1 MGTAVSTATL
11 ALTDDIQI
19 NGVQVGATIV
29 DTAQAKAAAI
39 NAISDQTGVTA
50 SASTIVDFALDF
62 NIAAT
67 DTSFAINGVAVE
79 AADLDSVNE
88 IVTEIPD
95 ERDIESVDDLFSSVA
110 NPEFIIKENNDNE
123 ILNESKKLN
132 ESLIKGIKIGLN
144 DKIAFTKGLFD
155 GSEEDFSR
163 VVSQLQTYSSWDEA
177 FDFLN
182 NIVKPDYNNWE
193 GKEEIEKRFL
203 KCIENNF

>member
-1 MGTAVSTATL
+1 MIDYIKDELKDILNDLEKINETSDIDQIISKLQEFYKKLIIFQFKKENENTIDGSNQKEVNTAME
-11 ALTDDIQI
+11 
-19 NGVQVGATIV
+19 TI
-29 DTAQAKAAAI
+29 
-39 NAISDQTGVTA
+39 
-50 SASTIVDFALDF
+50 
-62 NIAAT
+62 
-67 DTSFAINGVAVE
+67 
-79 AADLDSVNE
+79 NE

-110 NPEFIIKENNDNE
+110 NPEFIIKENNDNDNE

>member
-1 MGTAVSTATL
+1 MIDYIKDELKAILNDLEKINETSDIDQIISKLQEFYKKLIIFQFKKENENTIDGSNQKEVNTAME
-11 ALTDDIQI
+11 
-19 NGVQVGATIV
+19 TI
-29 DTAQAKAAAI
+29 
-39 NAISDQTGVTA
+39 
-50 SASTIVDFALDF
+50 
-62 NIAAT
+62 
-67 DTSFAINGVAVE
+67 
-79 AADLDSVNE
+79 NE
-88 IVTEIPD
+88 IVTEIPN

-177 FDFLN
+177 FNFLN
-182 NIVKPDYNNWE
+182 SIVKPDYNNWE

-203 KCIENNF
+203 KCIESNFY

>member
-1 MGTAVSTATL
+1 MIDYIKDELKGILNDLEKINETSDIDQIISKLQEFYKKLIIFQFKKENENTIDGSNQKEVNTAME
-11 ALTDDIQI
+11 
-19 NGVQVGATIV
+19 TI
-29 DTAQAKAAAI
+29 
-39 NAISDQTGVTA
+39 
-50 SASTIVDFALDF
+50 
-62 NIAAT
+62 
-67 DTSFAINGVAVE
+67 
-79 AADLDSVNE
+79 NE

-95 ERDIESVDDLFSSVA
+95 ETNIESVDDLFSSVA

>member
-1 MGTAVSTATL
+1 MIDYIKDELKGILKDLEKINETSDIDQIISKLQEFYKKLIIFQFKKENENTIHGSNQEEVNTAME
-11 ALTDDIQI
+11 
-19 NGVQVGATIV
+19 TI
-29 DTAQAKAAAI
+29 
-39 NAISDQTGVTA
+39 
-50 SASTIVDFALDF
+50 
-62 NIAAT
+62 
-67 DTSFAINGVAVE
+67 
-79 AADLDSVNE
+79 NE

-95 ERDIESVDDLFSSVA
+95 ETNIESVDDLFSSVA

>member
-1 MGTAVSTATL
+1 MIDYIKDELKGILKDLEKINETSDIDQIISKLQEFYKKLIIFQFKKENENTIHGSNQKEVNTAME
-11 ALTDDIQI
+11 
-19 NGVQVGATIV
+19 TI
-29 DTAQAKAAAI
+29 
-39 NAISDQTGVTA
+39 
-50 SASTIVDFALDF
+50 
-62 NIAAT
+62 
-67 DTSFAINGVAVE
+67 
-79 AADLDSVNE
+79 NE

-95 ERDIESVDDLFSSVA
+95 ETNIESVDDLFSSVA

-155 GSEEDFSR
+155 GNEEDFSR

-177 FDFLN
+177 FNFLN
-182 NIVKPDYNNWE
+182 SIVKPDYNNWE